1 MGEAQPLAPLQ
12 RAEYLDWEAQQAEK
26 HEYLAGEV
34 FAMVG
39 VRREH
44 AVVTLALGS
53 RLQQH
58 LQATRCQAF
67 SADMKLFVAAADA
80 YFYPDVMVTCD
91 ERDHRAELA
100 VEHPLLVI
108 EVLSESTA
116 AFDRGAKFA
125 AYRKLGDLI
134 EYLLVDI
141 SARRLELYRRA
152 GDHWKLFEASAGDA
166 ALQLES
172 VDLELSVE
180 DVFADL
186 DRLAAP

>member
-1 MGEAQPLAPLQ
+1 MGEARALAPLR

-39 VRREH
+39 VRLEH
-44 AVVTLALGS
+44 GVVAGELYA
-53 RLQQH
+53 RLRTH
-58 LQATRCQAF
+58 LRDTRCRAF
-67 SADMKLFVAAADA
+67 VSDIKLFVAAADA

-125 AYRKLGDLI
+125 AYRKLDELV

-141 SARRLELYRRA
+141 PARRLELYRRA

-166 ALQLES
+166 ALKLES